1 MLTYDKVAYAKW
13 QERYDP
19 MLRVAVENGVAYLTP
34 KLVGEFEGSNI
45 DVIFTGSLASSKEG
59 KYLDAFYREPHIDE
73 KMGLPISPAIFI
85 SEKERPTEKF
95 HTRKEL

>member
-45 DVIFTGSLASSKEG
+45 DVFFTGDLSENKESMYM
-59 KYLDAFYREPHIDE
+59 KAYYREPSIDE
-73 KMGLPISPAIFI
+73 KTGFPVSPAIII
-85 SEKERPTEKF
+85 SEEIRPARSVSR
-95 HTRKEL
+95 RKPY